1 MSDSKVCTRCNKTQ
15 KLSLFSKDKTRV
27 DGLYKWCRL
36 CVSEYQREYRGKNKE
51 KIKQK
56 SAKYYQENKE
66 KIYQKYLERY
76 LVKKDEILKRNADWV
91 SKNKERVKKYVS
103 NYAKEKKHEYAARCL
118 KRYTEQKKRLP
129 LWVNK
134 ETLDEIE
141 KIYEAA
147 RLKTEITGIKHHVD
161 HIIPL
166 QGKFVSGFHVPQNL
180 QILTCTENSRKSN
193 KYDEWGS
200 DA

>member
-1 MSDSKVCTRCNKTQ
+1 MSDSKICTRCKKTQ

-27 DGLYKWCRL
+27 DGLYKWCCM
-36 CVSEYQREYRGKNKE
+36 CVKEYQKEYRKKNKK

-56 SAKYYQENKE
+56 SVKYYQDNKE
-66 KIYQKYLERY
+66 KISQIQAKQYIAKRE
-76 LVKKDEILKRNADWV
+76 EILKRNAEWA
-91 SKNKERVKKYVS
+91 SRNKEKVKNYIS
-103 NYAKEKKHEYAARCL
+103 NYAKIKKHEYAARNL

-129 LWVNK
+129 IWVGK
-134 ETLDEIE
+134 EVLKEIK

-147 RLKTEITGIKHHVD
+147 RLRTELTGVKHHVD

-166 QGKFVSGFHVPQNL
+166 QGKFVSGLHVPQNL
-180 QILTCTENSRKSN
+180 QILTHIENSRKSN
-193 KYDEWGS
+193 KYNEWGN